1 VAERGNGR
9 VQKFTVTGEPLD
21 GWDVFGLGF
30 IPVSDAQAV
39 TAGASGEVVVS
50 SVGGSRVM
58 RFSTSGEFLGDIS
71 TGLAGPHGTAFDST
85 GALYMADTFNGVV
98 RKMRMA
104 GSR

>member
-1 VAERGNGR
+1 
-9 VQKFTVTGEPLD
+9 
-21 GWDVFGLGF
+21 
-30 IPVSDAQAV
+30 
-39 TAGASGEVVVS
+39 
-50 SVGGSRVM
+50 M